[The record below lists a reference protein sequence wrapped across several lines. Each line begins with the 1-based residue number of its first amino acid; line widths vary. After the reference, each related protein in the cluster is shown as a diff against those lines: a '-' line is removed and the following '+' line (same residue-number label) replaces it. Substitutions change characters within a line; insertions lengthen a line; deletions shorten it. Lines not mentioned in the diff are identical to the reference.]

1 MKIYRILLIIT
12 FLLFGSL
19 FAREITRST
28 VPSEIYK
35 GCAKCHGKDGRNIAY
50 GRSDE
55 IAGQDVEDLVESINF
70 FKDSQF
76 GSRGIIHVMAN
87 QVKHLN
93 DEQIE
98 ALAKYISNLGKK
110 KDD

>member
-1 MKIYRILLIIT
+1 MNSLKVLLLL
-12 FLLFGSL
+12 LLFSTSL
-19 FAREITRST
+19 FARGTIST
-28 VPSEIYK
+28 IPSEIFK
-35 GCAKCHGKDGRNIAY
+35 GCAKCHGKDGENTAF

-55 IAGQDVEDLVESINF
+55 IAGQDIEDLVESINF

-93 DEQIE
+93 DKQIE

-110 KDD
+110 GKK